1 MMSELWVAVETSM
14 RAIRSGGGV
23 ARGAKAVESLKKNHI
38 LGGNGSLANREVK
51 NRSFREVIRNI
62 DHIRSYKII

>member
-14 RAIRSGGGV
+14 RTIRSGGGV
-23 ARGAKAVESLKKNHI
+23 ARGAKAVESLKNHI
-38 LGGNGSLANREVK
+38 LGGNGSLANREVN

-62 DHIRSYKII
+62 EVI

>member
-23 ARGAKAVESLKKNHI
+23 ARGQRAVESLKTI
-38 LGGNGSLANREVK
+38 FWVETEAWQIGR
-51 NRSFREVIRNI
+51 
-62 DHIRSYKII
+62 

>member
-23 ARGAKAVESLKKNHI
+23 ARGAKAVESFKKPYFGWKRKPGKS
-38 LGGNGSLANREVK
+38 GGK
-51 NRSFREVIRNI
+51 
-62 DHIRSYKII
+62 

>member
-23 ARGAKAVESLKKNHI
+23 ARGAKGCGEFKKPYFGWKRKPGKS
-38 LGGNGSLANREVK
+38 GGK
-51 NRSFREVIRNI
+51 
-62 DHIRSYKII
+62 

>member
-23 ARGAKAVESLKKNHI
+23 ARGQRAVESLKNHI
-38 LGGNGSLANREVK
+38 LGGNESKLGGK
-51 NRSFREVIRNI
+51 
-62 DHIRSYKII
+62 

>member
-23 ARGAKAVESLKKNHI
+23 ARGAKAVESLKKNI
-38 LGGNGSLANREVK
+38 YFEWKRKPGKSGGK
-51 NRSFREVIRNI
+51 
-62 DHIRSYKII
+62 